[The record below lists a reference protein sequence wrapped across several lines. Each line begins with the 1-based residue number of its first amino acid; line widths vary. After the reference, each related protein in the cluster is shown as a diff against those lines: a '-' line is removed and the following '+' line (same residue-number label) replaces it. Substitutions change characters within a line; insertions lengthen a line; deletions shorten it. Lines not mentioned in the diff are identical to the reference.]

1 MKYSFLLLC
10 LLGYTLLFAEEPSRT
25 WTSKHGLTVQGAYK
39 SFEDGTVIIKKPSGD
54 LFKAKL
60 DSLSS
65 ADVEYVTKISF
76 SAPSTPSGPA
86 IPGKTL
92 TTPPAVTPPT
102 PPAGDSKTV
111 KVTFLLD
118 PNPVEPSIKEVGV
131 SPRVRLND
139 SIELNV
145 AMAHRQD
152 NEVSGDSTW
161 VLESLD
167 SVSGTIKAANDA
179 LPPLKTEGL
188 FYFLSYSV
196 ENKGNGGFI
205 VPAPVLQ
212 DSRNRKYYALSA
224 IEKNM
229 DSYIPSGMSSAEKE
243 FLRPE
248 FKRQFCSVYELPKD
262 TTITKFEIFPLRMTR
277 NPLYSSWIRSGKIS
291 GKSIDFGPETTPATN
306 TSGTTTAKKAD
317 PVVEKPKVFMSCK
330 QKTSKGTELT
340 QRVQTRVLAYTVDL
354 RLTKPQ
360 QKDMAI
366 KAYFIA
372 TDPEGDGIIDVVDQ
386 QISLQQGKS
395 FSTAVE
401 SKPVKERSSKN
412 ENTVFTKLKGVII
425 QLWADGEIIDTWVS
439 NSQWD
444 KQAKLP
450 DLELKMRKAKTH
462 DFMEEDWQDRDRRP
476 KKRN

>member
-1 MKYSFLLLC
+1 MYGDIIMKFSLSLLVLFLASF
-10 LLGYTLLFAEEPSRT
+10 GIAEEPSRT
-25 WTSKHGLTVQGAYK
+25 WTSKHGLTVQGSFQ
-39 SFEDGTVIIKKPSGD
+39 SFEEGTVTIKKPSGD
-54 LFKAKL
+54 MFKAKL

-65 ADVEYVTKISF
+65 EDVEYVTKISF
-76 SAPSTPSGPA
+76 ALPA
-86 IPGKTL
+86 TAK
-92 TTPPAVTPPT
+92 PATPT
-102 PPAGDSKTV
+102 PANPASSTKSV
-111 KVTFLLD
+111 KVTFVID
-118 PNPVEPSIKEVGV
+118 PNPSDPSIKEVGV
-131 SPRVRLND
+131 SPRVKLND
-139 SIELNV
+139 TIELNITMV
-145 AMAHRQD
+145 HRQD
-152 NEVSGDSTW
+152 NEVSVDSAW

-167 SVSGTIKAANDA
+167 SVSGTLKATNDA
-179 LPPLKTEGL
+179 FPPLKTDGL

-196 ENKGNGGFI
+196 ENKGQGGAM

-248 FKRQFCSVYELPKD
+248 FKRNFCSVYELPKD
-262 TTITKFEIFPLRMTR
+262 TTISKFEIFPLRLTR
-277 NPLYSSWIRSGKIS
+277 NPLFTTWIHSGKIS
-291 GKSIDFGPETTPATN
+291 GKSIDLGPEPTPAAN
-306 TSGTTTAKKAD
+306 ASGTTTVKKAD
-317 PVVEKPKVFMSCK
+317 PVAEKPKVFMSCK

-340 QRVQTRVLAYTVDL
+340 QRVQTRVLAYTIDL

-366 KAYFIA
+366 KAFFIA

-395 FSTAVE
+395 FSTSVE

-450 DLELKMRKAKTH
+450 DLELKMRKAKIH
-462 DFMEEDWQDRDRRP
+462 DFMDDDWQDRDRRN